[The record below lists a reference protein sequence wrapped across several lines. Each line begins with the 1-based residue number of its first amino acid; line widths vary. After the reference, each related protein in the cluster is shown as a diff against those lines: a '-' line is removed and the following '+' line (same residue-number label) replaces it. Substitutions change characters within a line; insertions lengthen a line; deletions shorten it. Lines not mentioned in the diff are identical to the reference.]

1 MNFCSDNTTGVS
13 PEILEALSKANV
25 DYAMPYGADALTQKV
40 EQRFNELFECETS
53 VYLVTTGTAA
63 NALALGAVSP
73 SYGSIYCHKDAHI
86 NCDECGAP
94 EFYTGG
100 AKLITLPGPHGK
112 LHHGEVESALAAT
125 NDAVHHT
132 QPAAISLSQASEAG
146 TVYGPGEIHHL
157 SHVAREYGLYLHMD
171 GARFANALA
180 TLGCSPAEMTW
191 KAGVDVLSFGSTK
204 NGTMNAEAVIF
215 FNDKIGKSIG
225 YKRKR
230 AGQLQS
236 KMRFVAAQWDAYLEN
251 DLWIKNASHANKMAQ
266 KLVKGLENV
275 TGSELYYPVEAN
287 EIFISMPE
295 PVLQKLEKAGYAFY
309 RWHDATC
316 PLIRLVT
323 AFNTREQD
331 VDGFIQTALNAQSQ

>member
-1 MNFCSDNTTGVS
+1 MNFCSDNTAGVS
-13 PEILEALSKANV
+13 PEIIDALAKANV
-25 DYAMPYGADALTQKV
+25 DTAMPYGADALTKKV
-40 EQRFNELFECETS
+40 EQRFNDLFECETS

-63 NALALGAVSP
+63 NALALGAISP

-94 EFYTGG
+94 EFYTSG
-100 AKLITLPGPHGK
+100 AKLVTLPGPNGK
-112 LHHGEVESALAAT
+112 LHQGEVEAALSAT
-125 NDAVHHT
+125 DDAVHHT
-132 QPAAISLSQASEAG
+132 QPAAISISQASEAG

-157 SHVAREYGLYLHMD
+157 SHVAKEYGLYLHMD
-171 GARFANALA
+171 GARFANALN
-180 TLGCSPAEMTW
+180 TLGCSPADMTW

-236 KMRFVAAQWDAYLEN
+236 KMRFTAAQWDAYLEN
-251 DLWIKNASHANKMAQ
+251 DLWLKNAAHANAMAQ
-266 KLVKGLENV
+266 KMVKGLEGI

-295 PVLQKLEKAGYAFY
+295 PILQKLESAGYTFY
-309 RWHDATC
+309 RWHDAHC
-316 PLIRLVT
+316 PVIRLVT
-323 AFNTREQD
+323 SFNTNEKD
-331 VDGFIQTALNAQSQ
+331 VDGFIQTALNAQTE